1 MADIDFLSTMNRN
14 EKRAA
19 ANSLRGVQKCLNCN
33 FFGTCY
39 KENQRVEAI
48 RANHKGNSFLP
59 KDARVSPVETCEYHE
74 GRNEK
79 GKFYPNYDMN
89 K

>member
-1 MADIDFLSTMNRN
+1 M
-14 EKRAA
+14 
-19 ANSLRGVQKCLNCN
+19 
-33 FFGTCY
+33 
-39 KENQRVEAI
+39 AI
-48 RANHKGNSFLP
+48 RANHKGNGFLP
-59 KDARVSPVETCEYHE
+59 KDARDLPVETCEYHE

>member
-1 MADIDFLSTMNRN
+1 MADIDFLSIMKRS
-14 EKRAA
+14 EKRAV
-19 ANSLRGVQKCLNCN
+19 ANSLRRVQKCLNCN
-33 FFGTCY
+33 LFGTCY
-39 KENQRVEAI
+39 KENQRVMTI
-48 RANHKGNSFLP
+48 RANHKGNGFLP
-59 KDARVSPVETCEYHE
+59 KDARDSPVICEYHE